1 MGAQKYVVYILI
13 APLIGQFINSI
24 IHIAW
29 NHITKGKS
37 HLSSIVWSFLL
48 GWGVQVLLTCITL
61 YRCNAST
68 QDWIGALGLNSMTSL
83 GFGYCY
89 FTFVNLLKTSLR
101 IRVLDELQGGQKT
114 GMTKSELSRIYDTKD
129 VTNMRIFRLESW
141 GQIKRHGD
149 KLYPVHG
156 GFYLLALVLR
166 GFKKMMGLPIELLN

>member
-1 MGAQKYVVYILI
+1 MGDQKCMAYILI
-13 APLIGQFINSI
+13 APLIGQFVNTI
-24 IHIAW
+24 IQISW

-37 HLSSIVWSFLL
+37 YLSSIVWSFLF
-48 GWGVQVLLTCITL
+48 GWVVQVLLTCITL
-61 YRCNAST
+61 YHCTAST
-68 QDWIGALGLNSMTSL
+68 QDWIGALGLNSMAAL

-101 IRVLDELQGGQKT
+101 IRVLDELQGGRKT

-141 GQIKRHGD
+141 GQIKRNGD

-156 GFYLLALVLR
+156 SFYQLALVLR
-166 GFKKMMGLPIELLN
+166 WLKKMMGLPIGNLN